1 MSYGIMLGVR
11 INRHTTE
18 EALARCRDFLR
29 SNGQHMVF
37 TPNPEM
43 LVMAHRDDHF
53 QFVLNESSLNLCD
66 GKGIQLLVKGDM
78 PRIPG
83 SDFILDLCKLCESEG
98 KSVYLL
104 GSGDDAVLGKV
115 RALLEKRYPNLQIV
129 GWHPGHEM
137 SMRRESGINKLVFDS
152 DKNDKLVIDIVL
164 KSPDVI
170 FVAFGHGK
178 QELWIQEHLTE
189 LPSVKIA
196 MGVGG
201 AFDFLAGK
209 AKRAP
214 KVIRSIGF
222 EWLWRLI
229 HQPKRFK
236 RIVTAVIV
244 FPLLYAR
251 TKFQKTY

>member
-1 MSYGIMLGVR
+1 MLGVR
-11 INRHTTE
+11 IDRQTKD
-18 EALARCRDFLR
+18 EALERCKAFLY
-29 SNGQHMVF
+29 SDDQHMVF

-43 LVMAHRDDHF
+43 LVMAHQDDHF

-66 GKGIQLLVKGDM
+66 GKGIELLAKGDM

-83 SDFILDLCKLCESEG
+83 SDFILDLCDLCESEG

-104 GSGDDAVLGKV
+104 GSCDDEVLESV
-115 RALLEKRYPNLQIV
+115 RHLLKKRYPNLQIV
-129 GWHPGHEM
+129 GWHPGNALTMKKED
-137 SMRRESGINKLVFDS
+137 GVNKLVYDA
-152 DKNDKLVIDIVL
+152 DANDELVVDIVL
-164 KSPDVI
+164 KSPDVL

-178 QELWIQEHLTE
+178 QELWINEHLPD
-189 LPSVKIA
+189 LPSVNIA

-214 KVIRSIGF
+214 KIIRTLGF
-222 EWLWRLI
+222 EWLWRLA
-229 HQPKRFK
+229 HQPKRCK
-236 RIVTAVIV
+236 RIVNAVIV

-251 TKFQKTY
+251 SKFQKTH